1 MKKSEMILGTVTG
14 VAAVVFVAFQFGGLG
29 ERIDSMTS
37 SSGASTD
44 QVAQLEVEYTSMVD
58 RLLDAPK
65 IYRDFALLTGKE
77 GGLGE
82 EMSADGR
89 PDLVFQENVAR
100 WCVEAG
106 FQQPNVTKSIEDIEG
121 VEDYQMVFAFIRIDE
136 GDLPRL
142 SNLLKDFERRGLIIR
157 ELELTGYRDSARV
170 SASIGVGQIVETF
183 FQDTPARR
191 RRRT

>member
-1 MKKSEMILGTVTG
+1 
-14 VAAVVFVAFQFGGLG
+14 
-29 ERIDSMTS
+29 
-37 SSGASTD
+37 
-44 QVAQLEVEYTSMVD
+44 
-58 RLLDAPK
+58 
-65 IYRDFALLTGKE
+65 
-77 GGLGE
+77 
-82 EMSADGR
+82 
-89 PDLVFQENVAR
+89 
-100 WCVEAG
+100 
-106 FQQPNVTKSIEDIEG
+106 